1 MPEAK
6 RQRNPTDRQNAGVVD
21 RMVLKRDNQPDASGD
36 RRISESGKGT
46 DEIESDENWDNK
58 RREKLNTRK

>member
-21 RMVLKRDNQPDASGD
+21 RMVLKRDNQPDVSGD
-36 RRISESGKGT
+36 RRISERGKGT
-46 DEIESDENWDNK
+46 DEIESDEN
-58 RREKLNTRK
+58 